1 MALRRD
7 TNGVRHGREKAMR
20 TTSPLTAPASS
31 ATILEHPIEVHQR
44 PNGGYTRFAETV

>member
-31 ATILEHPIEVHQR
+31 ATIL
-44 PNGGYTRFAETV
+44 TRSSSMSAP